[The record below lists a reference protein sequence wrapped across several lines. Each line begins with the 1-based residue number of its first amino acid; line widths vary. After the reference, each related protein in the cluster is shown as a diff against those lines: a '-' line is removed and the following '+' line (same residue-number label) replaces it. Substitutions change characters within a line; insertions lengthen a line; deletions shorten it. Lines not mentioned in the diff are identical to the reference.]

1 MMDLDHFWQFNKN
14 FGLPTRDAVLK
25 QFAVVGMS
33 CIRPSDWF
41 ARYGG
46 EEFVLVVPGTS
57 DDAALVAER
66 IRQTLEETPVHS
78 PNRDDVFVTVSI
90 GVATFSP
97 AMNGAVELVQR
108 AGEALSIAKRS
119 GRNTLTIS

>member
-1 MMDLDHFWQFNKN
+1 MMDLDHFGQFNKN
-14 FGLPTRDAVLK
+14 FGLPTGDAVLK
-25 QFAVVGMS
+25 QFAVVAMS

-46 EEFVLVVPGTS
+46 EEFALVVPGTS

-66 IRQTLEETPVHS
+66 IRQTMEKTPVHS
-78 PNRDDVFVTVSI
+78 PNRVDVFVTVSI

-97 AMNGAVELVQR
+97 AMNGSVELVQR

-119 GRNTLTIS
+119 GRNTLRII